1 MAMHGLDELDRDTS
15 SDQIAAY
22 VLSERQCRI
31 TLAADWPRMVPL
43 TWHPGKVGQR
53 SMIPLH
59 PGKSVIQPLGK
70 AQCWFGPFAASL
82 DIRSV
87 TDEKKKQQL
96 RDTWK
101 AERERYLNRYDYPRG
116 DGRGVKPIMTPSGPH
131 RSPDVTIT
139 ILEADGSESEP
150 IRLYEIYKI
159 GDFDPI
165 KDSFVAKE
173 TPEQIEA
180 RYQAEL
186 AETNERYARQ
196 AEEFR
201 LQVAELKGM
210 IGAKHASDGV
220 VMPKEVK
227 MNAQGKPYDAQ
238 SGRILSPQQ
247 FEQWKKEN
255 PDG

>member
-1 MAMHGLDELDRDTS
+1 MAMQGLDELERDTS
-15 SDQIAAY
+15 SDQIEAY

-31 TLAADWPRMVPL
+31 TLAADWPRIVPL
-43 TWHPGKVGQR
+43 SWHPGKLGKPSV
-53 SMIPLH
+53 IPLH

-82 DIRSV
+82 DIRTA
-87 TDEKKKQQL
+87 TDEKKKQHL
-96 RDTWK
+96 RDLWK
-101 AERERYLNRYDYPRG
+101 AERARYLDRYDYPRG
-116 DGRGVKPIMTPSGPH
+116 DGRGAKPIMTPCGPH

-159 GDFDPI
+159 GEFDPI
-165 KDSFVAKE
+165 KDTFFAKE
-173 TPEQIEA
+173 TIEQVEA

-201 LQVAELKGM
+201 MQVSELRGM
-210 IGAKHASDGV
+210 IGNKVALDGHST
-220 VMPKEVK
+220 PKEIK
-227 MNAQGKPYDAQ
+227 
-238 SGRILSPQQ
+238 
-247 FEQWKKEN
+247 WKK
-255 PDG
+255 DGADG